1 MTMSK
6 KKNEIGF
13 VDDAEDKRWEEMK
26 PRTLL
31 VVDGWATVT
40 RNLTARS
47 GKYCGFR
54 HIAWLVITA
63 KGRKSN
69 SVLGIDSS
77 FEPWKNVAQAPPR
90 NLL

>member
-1 MTMSK
+1 MRVTYVRMTARRQSRTAPM
-6 KKNEIGF
+6 
-13 VDDAEDKRWEEMK
+13 A
-26 PRTLL
+26 PRTAAPTPAPTVTGGVE

-47 GKYCGFR
+47 GKCCGFR

-77 FEPWKNVAQAPPR
+77 F
-90 NLL
+90 